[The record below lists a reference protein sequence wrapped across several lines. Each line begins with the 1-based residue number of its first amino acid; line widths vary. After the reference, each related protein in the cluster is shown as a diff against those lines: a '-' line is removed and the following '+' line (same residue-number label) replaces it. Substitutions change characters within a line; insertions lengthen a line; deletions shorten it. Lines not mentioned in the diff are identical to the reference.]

1 MKLGWY
7 TKAYAQWVP
16 IVMDDMW
23 SCSYLESHEVHSTCQ
38 PVCIWMPFCSSMFF
52 YRQLVWMG
60 ICAAWK
66 HFEHCWTKALS
77 GDCKLQ
83 RASVSKLWH
92 LPPTWSNVIDV
103 GYWSVVSPKHHRWE
117 VLMGARHSSLC
128 QSHMYTCMYIYIYTH
143 RRYTYCS
150 CVLGTIDLLMEP
162 SRS

>member
-1 MKLGWY
+1 M
-7 TKAYAQWVP
+7 P

-23 SCSYLESHEVHSTCQ
+23 SCSYLESHESAFHLPTCMYLDALLLLN
-38 PVCIWMPFCSSMFF
+38 VF
-52 YRQLVWMG
+52 YRQLVSMW
-60 ICAAWK
+60 ICAVGT

-92 LPPTWSNVIDV
+92 LPPTWSHVFHV
-103 GYWSVVSPKHHRWE
+103 GYWSVMSPKHHRWE

-128 QSHMYTCMYIYIYTH
+128 QSHIICIHVLIIFIY